1 MQQPNPKTNLL
12 EHSEA
17 KVKLYGKYL
26 AVYLSIM
33 HHVQYVKQVFVFDL
47 FCGEGIYENDAKGS
61 PIIALDTIRNHYF
74 ANQKSCPNMTLW
86 FNDNGISEIER
97 GIYKSDRVQ
106 QISTRHFIPPNVK
119 IEYLKEDYEKIYP
132 IAIDLVRRTK
142 DAKGL
147 FFIDPFGYKDIRLD
161 DIRKMLEGGNTEV
174 FLWLPI
180 AQMYRFADSVMRS
193 NFPGSEPLRLFLTEL
208 FGKVVPSFQSSREF
222 IEQIR
227 SRFSA
232 YLRDLEIFVD
242 TFILERDASNLYCLF
257 FFTRNVRGYEK
268 MLEAK
273 WSIDP
278 DRGKGH
284 SLEKTMSLFDE
295 IELSG
300 YPEKLRAFISSSDY
314 RTNKELYLF
323 GLDNRFLPKH
333 TNNVLRDWKREGAIE
348 LVSLDGKIV
357 RGNYIEYN
365 SPRLVGFRIKQNL

>member
-1 MQQPNPKTNLL
+1 MNQPNPKTNLL

-33 HHVQYVKQVFVFDL
+33 RNIQYVKRVFIFDL
-47 FCGEGIYENDAKGS
+47 FCGEGVYENDAKGS

-74 ANQKSCPNMTLW
+74 ANKKSCPNMTLW

-97 GIYKSDRVQ
+97 SVYKTDRVQ
-106 QISTRHFIPPNVK
+106 RISNEFFIPTNVK
-119 IEYLKEDYEKIYP
+119 IEYFKEDYEDICPK
-132 IAIDLVRRTK
+132 AIDLARQTK

-147 FFIDPFGYKDIRLD
+147 FFIDPFGYKDIKPN

-180 AQMYRFADSVMRS
+180 AQMYRFADSAMRS
-193 NFPGSEPLRLFLTEL
+193 NFPGSEPLRAFLTEL
-208 FGKVVPSFQSSREF
+208 FGEVTPSFQSSHEF
-222 IEQIR
+222 IEQLR
-227 SRFSA
+227 GRFRA
-232 YLRDLEIFVD
+232 YLRGLGVFVD
-242 TFILERDASNLYCLF
+242 TFILERDASNVYCLF

-278 DRGKGH
+278 SHGKGH
-284 SLEKTMSLFDE
+284 SLEKTISLFDE

-300 YPEKLRAFISSSDY
+300 YPQKLQAFITSADY
-314 RTNKELYLF
+314 RTNKELYHF
-323 GLDNRFLPKH
+323 GLENGFLPKH
-333 TNNVLRDWKREGAIE
+333 SNNVLRDWKREGNIE
-348 LVSLDGKIV
+348 VISLDGQPV
-357 RGNYIEYN
+357 RGNHIEYN
-365 SPRLVGFRIKQNL
+365 SSRLFGFKLKHDP